1 MAFSENYVRL
11 MGKAL
16 DNPEVVSTQSGTQMV
31 KFHLGIPTIRNSQQI
46 DEPFEVVAF
55 GSSKLAFDEI
65 SNLVRAGRLIAVT
78 GKLSSRESR
87 SPRDGRVFYN
97 YTIIATRTQADETET
112 PVQKPVVQNAYN
124 PWAEI
129 DDDKLPF

>member
-65 SNLVRAGRLIAVT
+65 TSLVKAGRLIAVT
-78 GKLSSRESR
+78 GRLSSRESR
-87 SPRDGRVFYN
+87 SPRDGRTFYN
-97 YTIIATRTQADETET
+97 YTIIANRTQADESE
-112 PVQKPVVQNAYN
+112 PAEQKPIVENAYN
-124 PWAEI
+124 PW
-129 DDDKLPF
+129 DDRLPF

>member
-65 SNLVRAGRLIAVT
+65 TSLVKAGRLIAVT
-78 GKLSSRESR
+78 GRLSSRESR
-87 SPRDGRVFYN
+87 SPRDGRTFYN
-97 YTIIATRTQADETET
+97 YTIIANRTQADETEQ
-112 PVQKPVVQNAYN
+112 PAQKPVVENAYN
-124 PWAEI
+124 PW
-129 DDDKLPF
+129 DDRLPF

>member
-1 MAFSENYVRL
+1 

-65 SNLVRAGRLIAVT
+65 TSLVKAGRLIAVT
-78 GKLSSRESR
+78 GRLSSRESR
-87 SPRDGRVFYN
+87 SPRDGRTFYN
-97 YTIIATRTQADETET
+97 YTIIANRTQADETE
-112 PVQKPVVQNAYN
+112 PVQKPVVENAYN
-124 PWAEI
+124 PW
-129 DDDKLPF
+129 DDRLPF